1 MSRIAHCESG
11 KQQRTKDCGCV
22 SLSMTAAAAL
32 LSNSQVL
39 PEQDRFPLSV
49 ILHSSLPTNYT
60 ALVIQ
65 RVKSY

>member
-1 MSRIAHCESG
+1 
-11 KQQRTKDCGCV
+11 
-22 SLSMTAAAAL
+22 MTAAAAL

>member
-1 MSRIAHCESG
+1 
-11 KQQRTKDCGCV
+11 
-22 SLSMTAAAAL
+22 MTAAAAL

-49 ILHSSLPTNYT
+49 ILHSSLPTYT